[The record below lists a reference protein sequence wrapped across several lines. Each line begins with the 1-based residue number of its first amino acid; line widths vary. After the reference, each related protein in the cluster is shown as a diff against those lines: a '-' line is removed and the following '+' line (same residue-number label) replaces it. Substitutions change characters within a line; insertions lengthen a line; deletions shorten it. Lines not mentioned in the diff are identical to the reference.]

1 MVRRTGAPSQRSG
14 EAMAVSAL
22 TYLYALATIS
32 VTFVGFSALVIILRQ
47 TIGGEM
53 SRLDVLVTRIFIQLG
68 FIVTAGALLPPLL
81 ALFPL
86 PPGLIWRIS
95 SLAAAVPSFLFA
107 VTYPSRR
114 HAASGART
122 PPVIWIDVLIL
133 LAAALVLAWNG
144 VGFEPSPGLF
154 AAGLTAILF
163 LSGWAYLQALNI
175 LLRPYIDRLNGG
187 ANTDPRRRR
196 EDLTSGDV
204 PARTS

>member
-1 MVRRTGAPSQRSG
+1 MPSQRSG

-53 SRLDVLVTRIFIQLG
+53 SRLDVLVTQIFIQLG
-68 FIVTAGALLPPLL
+68 FIVAAGALLPPLL
-81 ALFPL
+81 LLFSL
-86 PPGLIWRIS
+86 PPGLTWRLS

-114 HAASGART
+114 HAASGVRT
-122 PPVIWIDVLIL
+122 PPAIWIDVLIL
-133 LAAALVLAWNG
+133 LVAALVLAWNG
-144 VGFEPSPGLF
+144 VGIGIEASPALF

-175 LLRPYIDRLNGG
+175 LLRPHIDRLNGG
-187 ANTDPRRRR
+187 ANAGPRGRR

-204 PARTS
+204 PSRPS